1 MATQEMESA
10 EPFAPTPA
18 AEWVDPHPAQEV
30 TLPSGNRARIKKP
43 NLYILGRTGQVPA
56 KVVKAQERRAAKQP
70 EKEMTVAEISERTE
84 DVELFVDWV
93 LTRCFLEPRLAAGSE
108 NGHLSVAM
116 LTADDK
122 AFVIATLEIEV

>member
-1 MATQEMESA
+1 MGTAA
-10 EPFAPTPA
+10 HGDEPFAPTPV
-18 AEWVDPHPAQEV
+18 AEWVDPHPAQDV

-56 KVVKAQERRAAKQP
+56 KVVKAQERSAKP
-70 EKEMTVAEISERTE
+70 AKELTVAEIAERSE

-93 LTRCFLEPRLAAGSE
+93 LTRCFIEPRVALVAQ
-108 NGHLSVAM
+108 NGDLPLSM

-122 AFVIATLEIEV
+122 AFVIKTLDIEV